1 MRSVE
6 VRRVRP
12 VVPPEGVPL
21 EMVVAQAGDRAAAF
35 LLDAIIQLV
44 AMLLVLW
51 AATWAAS
58 PFRGES
64 PVMAIAYVLFF
75 LIRSFYFIW
84 FETRWQGRTPGK
96 KRLNIRVMDAQGG
109 PLRTDAIVVRNL
121 MREVEVWIPVAFLL
135 MPEQVWPDA
144 PGWARIAFS
153 LWALGFAFMPLFNR
167 DRLRAGDMV
176 AGTLVVES
184 PKPVLLPDLGGL
196 EVARRHSKRGTRDVL
211 YPFTDKQLDV
221 YGIYELQV
229 LEDLLR
235 RSDAGRREA
244 FEAVARQICGKIGWK
259 GEKIRPERF
268 LREFYTALRAR
279 LERRMLLGKRKEDK
293 HSS

>member
-1 MRSVE
+1 M
-6 VRRVRP
+6 RP
-12 VVPPEGVPL
+12 VVPPEGIPL
-21 EMVVAQAGDRAAAF
+21 EMAVAQAGDRAAAF
-35 LLDAIIQLV
+35 LWDAILQFV

-64 PVMAIAYVLFF
+64 PVMAIALVLFF
-75 LIRSFYFIW
+75 LIRNFYFIW

-96 KRLNIRVMDAQGG
+96 KRLNIRVMDAHGG

-121 MREVEVWIPVAFLL
+121 MREIEIWIPLAFL
-135 MPEQVWPDA
+135 MVPENIWPDA
-144 PGWARIAFS
+144 PGWTRLLFS
-153 LWALGFAFMPLFNR
+153 LWALAFAFMPLFNR

-184 PKPVLLPDLGGL
+184 PRPVLLPDLGGL
-196 EVARRHSKRGTRDVL
+196 EVARRHAKRGDRDAAM
-211 YPFTDKQLDV
+211 YSFSDKQLDV

-235 RSDAGRREA
+235 RSDSGKREA
-244 FEAVARQICGKIGWK
+244 FEAVARQICGKIKWTGQ
-259 GEKIRPERF
+259 KIRPERF

-293 HSS
+293 HG